1 MKTLF
6 AIGAL
11 AALSGLAQGG
21 IFFEFESN
29 DTIATANDLGSITD
43 PGGSILVD
51 GTITPGDPAS
61 DAAGDVDWFA
71 ISFNGTTDLVVSI
84 FSLTDPANDD
94 SMLMLVDGD
103 GTTILAFDDDDGIE
117 YMSSFQV
124 FDLSAGTYYIGVSGY
139 PDSDGT
145 TLFDGYSQFDG
156 SPITENFAYKLLIG
170 ANVVPAPAG
179 VAMFG
184 LAGLAGLRRRR

>member
-6 AIGAL
+6 AVGAL

-61 DAAGDVDWFA
+61 GAAGDVDGFA

-84 FSLTDPANDD
+84 FSLTNPVTDD

-103 GTTILAFDDDDGIE
+103 GTTILTFDDDEGIN
-117 YMSSFQV
+117 YMSAMQAFG
-124 FDLSAGTYYIGVSGY
+124 LSAGTYYIGVSGY

-145 TLFDGYSQFDG
+145 TLFDGFDDNG
-156 SPITENFAYKLLIG
+156 NPITENFAYKLLIG